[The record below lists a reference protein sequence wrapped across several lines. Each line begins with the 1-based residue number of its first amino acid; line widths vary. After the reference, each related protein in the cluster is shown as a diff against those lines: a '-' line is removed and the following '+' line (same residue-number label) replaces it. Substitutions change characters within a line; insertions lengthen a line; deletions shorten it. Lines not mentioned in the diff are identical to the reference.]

1 MVCRV
6 VVTGTGEAAGLQEL
20 VGGVDLAQEGRPAL
34 RHEEDLVEHL
44 HQVAA
49 GLVDGADDSPALAG
63 QSPQRLHH
71 SGRHEAVQAGGGL
84 VTEHDAGVGQHLT
97 CQRQSLPLS
106 PGYSLLALVL
116 LPYHRVRTLCEP
128 KLEEGRE
135 NIRERDSSYLLN
147 DLLHLAPLHLL
158 RQVAVHPDEGLEG
171 EVFPHSER
179 PYQQVV
185 LLHVGG
191 HGGEAGGRHQLV
203 IGPPRAGHLQPLQVP
218 EGRVHLILYCKLL
231 N

>member
-1 MVCRV
+1 MRMDVTANEKVWLLVSEPSCLLLTQVKTRDATASKNKKSCYCCCYLPDLHPVVCRV

-20 VGGVDLAQEGRPAL
+20 VGGVHLAQEGRPAL

-63 QSPQRLHH
+63 QSPQCLHH

-116 LPYHRVRTLCEP
+116 LPYHRVRAFGQPE
-128 KLEEGRE
+128 LESNGVH
-135 NIRERDSSYLLN
+135 SSV
-147 DLLHLAPLHLL
+147 LHPSY
-158 RQVAVHPDEGLEG
+158 PS
-171 EVFPHSER
+171 PH
-179 PYQQVV
+179 
-185 LLHVGG
+185 G
-191 HGGEAGGRHQLV
+191 
-203 IGPPRAGHLQPLQVP
+203 
-218 EGRVHLILYCKLL
+218 
-231 N
+231 